1 MSFFNFVVSKTIM
14 HVPAPIVS
22 HFAKDYIAGST
33 LADAVRV
40 TKELNDKGMMSTIDI
55 LGEFITGIEQAV
67 AFKNHGLDILHAI
80 DKNKLNA
87 NLSIKPTQMGLLLD
101 RERCFEL
108 IRELVAEAKS
118 INNFIRID
126 MEDIPTTDV
135 TLEFYDKL
143 RKEFPGHVGT
153 VLQAYLHRTPQDV
166 INHDGAYQNYRLCK
180 GIYIEPRL
188 YAWKHPQA
196 INSNY
201 MASLE
206 QMFKQGAYVGIATHD
221 EQLVCEAMALI
232 RKLGLKND
240 QYEFQM
246 LLGVDEEL
254 RKIIVDNG
262 HRLRIYV
269 PYGEDWLPY
278 SRRRLKENPYI
289 AQHALRQMLGMKKH

>member
-1 MSFFNFVVSKTIM
+1 MSLFNFLVSKTIM

-22 HFAKDYIAGST
+22 YFAKGYIAGAELS
-33 LADAVRV
+33 DAVQV
-40 TKELNDKGMMSTIDI
+40 TKDLNTQGVMTTIDI
-55 LGEFITGIEQAV
+55 LGEFITKIEQAE
-67 AFKNHGLDILHAI
+67 AFKNNGLEILQAI
-80 DKNKLNA
+80 DKNQLNA

-101 RERCFEL
+101 KQRCFEF
-108 IRELVAEAKS
+108 IHELVAEAAR

-126 MEDIPTTDV
+126 MEDIPTTDD

-166 INHDGAYQNYRLCK
+166 INHAEGYQNYRLCK

-188 YAWKHPQA
+188 HAWKNHQS
-196 INSNY
+196 INHNY
-201 MASLE
+201 MQSLE

-221 EQLVCEAMALI
+221 EQLVCEAMNLI
-232 RKLGLKND
+232 RKMDIKPD

-254 RKIIVDNG
+254 RQIILRNG

-269 PYGEDWLPY
+269 PYGQDWLPY
-278 SRRRLKENPYI
+278 SKRRLKENPFI
-289 AQHALRQMLGMKKH
+289 AQHALRQLLGIKKH

>member
-1 MSFFNFVVSKTIM
+1 MSLFNFFVSKTIM

-22 HFAKDYIAGST
+22 YFAKGYIAGAKLS
-33 LADAVRV
+33 DAVQV
-40 TKELNDKGMMSTIDI
+40 TKDFNTQGIMTTIDI
-55 LGEFITGIEQAV
+55 LGEFITKIEQAE
-67 AFKNHGLDILHAI
+67 AFKNNGLEILQAI
-80 DKNKLNA
+80 DKNQLNA

-101 RERCFEL
+101 KQRCFEF
-108 IRELVAEAKS
+108 IRELVAEAAR

-126 MEDIPTTDV
+126 MEDIPTTDD

-166 INHDGAYQNYRLCK
+166 INHADGYQNYRLCK

-188 YAWKHPQA
+188 HAWKNHQS
-196 INSNY
+196 INHNY
-201 MASLE
+201 MQSLE

-221 EQLVCEAMALI
+221 EQLVCEAMNLI
-232 RKLGLKND
+232 RKMGIKPD

-254 RKIIVDNG
+254 RQIILRNG

-269 PYGEDWLPY
+269 PYGQDWLPY
-278 SRRRLKENPYI
+278 SKRRLKENPFI
-289 AQHALRQMLGMKKH
+289 AQHALRQLLGIKKH